1 MTDESQTITI
11 EESQATGSS
20 SVRFTVLYQYP
31 FWVGVLE
38 VQADGELGAAR
49 HVFGVEPTGAE
60 VAEFV
65 RRGFVQLLAQAAGA
79 PLAGDS
85 DRTDSRRASSSR
97 RAARQ
102 AAQATL
108 VTGISAEAQEAL
120 HAQMSERSERKQLA
134 REAAARHKRD
144 AEKRKLREKQRG
156 HSPAIR
162 TVRRK

>member
-1 MTDESQTITI
+1 MNDESGTTAM
-11 EESQATGSS
+11 EAREATGSS

-38 VQADGELGAAR
+38 VEADGKLGAAR
-49 HVFGVEPTGAE
+49 HVFGVEPTSAE

-65 RRGFVQLLAQAAGA
+65 RRGFVQLLAQAVGA
-79 PLAGDS
+79 SLAGDT
-85 DRTDSRRASSSR
+85 DRTGSRRASSSR

-120 HAQMSERSERKQLA
+120 NAQLSERSERKQLA
-134 REAAARHKRD
+134 REAAARHKHD
-144 AEKRKLREKQRG
+144 AETRKLREKQRG
-156 HSPAIR
+156 H
-162 TVRRK
+162 